1 MSASREAR
9 IEHWAAVLVWDWLRA
24 TGALRRAMLGLEAA
38 LAVSRYC
45 LFKLFR
51 SLCFVDAAASRYCLF
66 KL

>member
-9 IEHWAAVLVWDWLRA
+9 IEHWAAVWVWDLLRA

-45 LFKLFR
+45 LFKL
-51 SLCFVDAAASRYCLF
+51 
-66 KL
+66 